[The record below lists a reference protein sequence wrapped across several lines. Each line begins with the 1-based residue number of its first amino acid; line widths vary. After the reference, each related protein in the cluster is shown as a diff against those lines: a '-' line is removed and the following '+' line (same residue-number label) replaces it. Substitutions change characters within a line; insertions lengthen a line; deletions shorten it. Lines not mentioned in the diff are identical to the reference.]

1 MPAEVVWT
9 TISYRAA
16 GLPTCRAFFVPTT
29 ARGGGRVTRRC
40 VAMRPGRET
49 SMATQRRVAMP
60 PGNEEEGRY
69 FFSSL
74 YVDTALASSIG
85 T

>member
-9 TISYRAA
+9 TINYRAA

-29 ARGGGRVTRRC
+29 ARGGGMLTRRC
-40 VAMRPGRET
+40 
-49 SMATQRRVAMP
+49 VAMP
-60 PGNEEEGRY
+60 PGNEEQGRY